1 MLKQPI
7 ICNGEPIPQLNPN
20 PRPTTIICNPSTS
33 RLVCR
38 TGKLFFLINF
48 EDRRILNSWTN
59 LVCFNKIRTG
69 LRACLNKNEPVFAAQ
84 QFVCVCGGGGGWVC
98 GCSLFFPKTICSIKN
113 NTLRA
118 SPARPSKLRTPN
130 SICRS
135 NSKKIEVQNLI
146 PTPATNSTWAS
157 IFLWARLSLR

>member
-1 MLKQPI
+1 MNKSSLFQQNKNGPTRLFKQ
-7 ICNGEPIPQLNPN
+7 
-20 PRPTTIICNPSTS
+20 
-33 RLVCR
+33 
-38 TGKLFFLINF
+38 K
-48 EDRRILNSWTN
+48 
-59 LVCFNKIRTG
+59 RTG
-69 LRACLNKNEPVFAAQ
+69 LRCAA
-84 QFVCVCGGGGGWVC
+84 VCVCVCVGGGGGWVC